1 MKESMTYTF
10 RPGELVRLVPTQG
23 GHQKE
28 RAGTVVRV
36 TPTQVAVRPVD
47 GMYDVMYRLAD
58 GLPVRKFDQQFPCYA
73 VRPQT

>member
-1 MKESMTYTF
+1 MTYTF
-10 RPGELVRLVPTQG
+10 KPGDAVRLVPTQG

-28 RAGTVVRV
+28 RAGSVTRV

-47 GMYDVMYRLAD
+47 GVHDVMYRLTD
-58 GLPVRKFDQQFPCYA
+58 GLPVRKYDQQFPCYA